1 MSFRGSGSPGSSPY
15 MACSHSCEMDCLGER
30 HQGSKESYNER
41 EKTALRCM
49 RAEIE
54 LSQPQFYGTSS
65 LLGRIALTGLF
76 VLSVASSSHSGIT
89 EGLLYITISSQIILL
104 TITFGVNFQSL
115 FTNQANQQRLK
126 E

>member
-1 MSFRGSGSPGSSPY
+1 MSFTGSGSPGSSPY
-15 MACSHSCEMDCLGER
+15 IAYSHSCEMDCLEER

-49 RAEIE
+49 GAEIE

-89 EGLLYITISSQIILL
+89 ERLLYITISSQIILL
-104 TITFGVNFQSL
+104 TLETNF
-115 FTNQANQQRLK
+115 FR
-126 E
+126 